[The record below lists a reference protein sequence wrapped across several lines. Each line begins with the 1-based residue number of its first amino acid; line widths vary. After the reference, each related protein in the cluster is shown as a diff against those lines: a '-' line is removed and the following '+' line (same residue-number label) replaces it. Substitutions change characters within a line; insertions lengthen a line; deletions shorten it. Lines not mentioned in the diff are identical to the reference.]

1 MFRTHIGISLTA
13 MLTLQIH
20 AGNRNKTEKVQ
31 AQSATIENANDGE
44 LAENNTKQDRP
55 KGVREADKTSK
66 SVETQI
72 SASSDPRASFG
83 VPIKCLK

>member
-1 MFRTHIGISLTA
+1 

-44 LAENNTKQDRP
+44 PAENNTKQDRP